1 MSTILQFRR
10 VSKRTS
16 RAVGEMARGRKT
28 GSGEVIIFP
37 GVRIERQDQLPDGT
51 TPGRDARKRNQD
63 QRQSQ

>member
-16 RAVGEMARGRKT
+16 RATGAGLRGCKI

-37 GVRIERQDQLPDGT
+37 GVRIEREGLLPDGT
-51 TPGRDARKRNQD
+51 TPGRDARRRNQKN
-63 QRQSQ
+63 RQH